1 MFFADPVAAFA
12 NLRRALRPG
21 GRLLCVAW
29 RQLADNPWFTVPLQA
44 ARPLLAPQPPTD
56 PDAPGPFAFADSDRT
71 LGIFTKAGWSD
82 AALTRQDVPM
92 RIAAA
97 GQLEHAVEFATRV
110 GVLARMLAEEEN
122 ADTRARV
129 RLAVADAL
137 KPYDGPSGINLSG
150 SIWLISA
157 NA

>member
-1 MFFADPVAAFA
+1 
-12 NLRRALRPG
+12 
-21 GRLLCVAW
+21 
-29 RQLADNPWFTVPLQA
+29 
-44 ARPLLAPQPPTD
+44 
-56 PDAPGPFAFADSDRT
+56 
-71 LGIFTKAGWSD
+71 
-82 AALTRQDVPM
+82 M

-110 GVLARMLAEEEN
+110 GVLARMLAEEES

-137 KPYDGPSGINLSG
+137 KPYDGPNGINLSG